1 MQLQIISDLHLE
13 FEPWLPLN
21 CNSDVLVLAGDIV
34 GLGDVA
40 LVRQGVASKRQLERA
55 QRYQQLLGRCSRDW
69 EQVYLVLGNHEHY
82 GGVWQQHA
90 KQNMQWL
97 LEPYENIALLDN
109 SAHHYG
115 GHLFLGTTLWTSV
128 NDEDPISQ
136 HLVERALTDYKQIYI
151 EDRVG
156 SLRRLRVE
164 DTLQAHHN
172 SVAWLWETL
181 EQHPKTP
188 TVVIT
193 HHAPSFHSVAQEYKH
208 EHHLNGGFASDL
220 SNLIL
225 DNPQIQL
232 WAHGHMHN
240 SSDYQIGNT
249 RVVCNPKGYY
259 RENPHFNPNQIYLL

>member
-1 MQLQIISDLHLE
+1 MQLQVISDLHLE
-13 FEPWLPLN
+13 FEPWLPQN
-21 CNSDVLVLAGDIV
+21 CGSDVLVLAGDIV
-34 GLGDVA
+34 VLGDVA
-40 LVRQGVASKRQLERA
+40 LVRQGVASQRQLERA
-55 QRYQQLLGRCSRDW
+55 QRYQQLLGYCSREW

-82 GGVWQQHA
+82 GGVWQHA
-90 KQNMQWL
+90 KQNAQWL
-97 LEPYENIALLDN
+97 LEPYENITLLDD

-115 GHLFLGTTLWTSV
+115 DHLFLGTTLWTSA
-128 NDEDPISQ
+128 NNEDPISQ
-136 HLVERALTDYKQIYI
+136 HLIERALADYKHIYI
-151 EDRVG
+151 EDLVG
-156 SLRRLRVE
+156 SLQRLRVE

-172 SVAWLWETL
+172 SVAWLRETL

-240 SSDYQIGNT
+240 SSDYQIGST
-249 RVVCNPKGYY
+249 RVVCNPKGYH